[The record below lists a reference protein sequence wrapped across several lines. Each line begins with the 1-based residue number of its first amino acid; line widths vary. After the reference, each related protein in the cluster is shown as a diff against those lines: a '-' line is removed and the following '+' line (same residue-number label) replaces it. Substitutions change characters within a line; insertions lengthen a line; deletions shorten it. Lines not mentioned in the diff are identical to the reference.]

1 MSFVQDLKNALLNL
15 PPSRNVPFSTKM
27 RTFTIAASAMTL
39 SSAQRPLQD
48 DTERVPPRML
58 RSLAVEGLNND
69 FSLPAGAGDDASSG
83 KDKTVADAA
92 ADKVQQSVDQAEQKT
107 VEVADKGQ
115 LNQIDEATQVADETS
130 WFNKRWSSFKT
141 YWSTAAPS
149 VSPEGTVTGAEKP
162 AVAVTKKERLVKIA
176 REFNAALTS
185 KEDALLAEQANDGVE
200 VIFGGSNED
209 EIMDTMNPMKKT
221 TRWASFKAFLANLWV
236 KFISLFTKTAK
247 VV

>member
-27 RTFTIAASAMTL
+27 RTFTIAAFAMTL

-58 RSLAVEGLNND
+58 RSLAVEDPNEL
-69 FSLPAGAGDDASSG
+69 SLPAGLGDDAPSG
-83 KDKTVADAA
+83 
-92 ADKVQQSVDQAEQKT
+92 
-107 VEVADKGQ
+107 
-115 LNQIDEATQVADETS
+115 
-130 WFNKRWSSFKT
+130 
-141 YWSTAAPS
+141 
-149 VSPEGTVTGAEKP
+149 
-162 AVAVTKKERLVKIA
+162 
-176 REFNAALTS
+176 
-185 KEDALLAEQANDGVE
+185 GV
-200 VIFGGSNED
+200 VGPNGD
-209 EIMDTMNPMKKT
+209 EIIDNSMNPMNTMNPMKKT

>member
-27 RTFTIAASAMTL
+27 RTFTIAAFAMTL

-58 RSLAVEGLNND
+58 RSLAVEDPNEL
-69 FSLPAGAGDDASSG
+69 SLPAGLGDDA
-83 KDKTVADAA
+83 
-92 ADKVQQSVDQAEQKT
+92 
-107 VEVADKGQ
+107 
-115 LNQIDEATQVADETS
+115 
-130 WFNKRWSSFKT
+130 
-141 YWSTAAPS
+141 PS
-149 VSPEGTVTGAEKP
+149 Y
-162 AVAVTKKERLVKIA
+162 
-176 REFNAALTS
+176 
-185 KEDALLAEQANDGVE
+185 GVE
-200 VIFGGSNED
+200 VIFGPNGD
-209 EIMDTMNPMKKT
+209 EIIDNSMNPMNTMNPMKKT